1 MRKPANRS
9 VRRRRGTALVEMA
22 ISMLLLLL
30 VTLGAVEY
38 SWLFLK
44 QEQIANAARQ
54 AARLAATPDATN
66 AMVTSEITT
75 LMAQY
80 GLSGSGYTTTF
91 TPADVATAATGGT
104 VEVQISVNYSK
115 ITITN
120 FGMLPLPTT
129 LSGIVTMIKEG
140 P

>member
-1 MRKPANRS
+1 
-9 VRRRRGTALVEMA
+9 
-22 ISMLLLLL
+22 MLLLLL